1 MPSRLWSR
9 VHILETI
16 QIVIDSK
23 LRQAADRAAKR
34 KKINRS
40 VLFRDALRDY
50 LKRMRTEE
58 LEERERRGYEAQ
70 PDREED
76 WMGWERE
83 AVWPKR

>member
-1 MPSRLWSR
+1 M
-9 VHILETI
+9 ETI

-34 KKINRS
+34 RKINRS
-40 VLFRDALRDY
+40 VLFRDALREH
-50 LKRMRTEE
+50 LKRLRTEE

-76 WMGWERE
+76 WMVWERE
-83 AVWPKR
+83 AKWPKR